1 MVPGL
6 SKIIACPQCGHC
18 VLKNGLTNVVGLD
31 PRLYSDGKMVMPE
44 PPSFPDLTK
53 CRKCKTLF
61 WLGKERV
68 VESFRYTRLLPSRWY
83 GVKEAKVLKIK
94 DLFRSI
100 DEGLAENQYE
110 ELDIRKKIW
119 WLYNDRIRAWKEID
133 IYEGGDHSWNSNC
146 KRLIELLDPNL
157 FNHRIMIADLK
168 RNLGDFE
175 GCMAM
180 IDEIEN
186 QEFEWLKPIFK
197 EACIRKRRMVMFL
210 K

>member
-1 MVPGL
+1 MPGL
-6 SKIIACPQCGHC
+6 TKIIACPQCGQY

-61 WLGKERV
+61 WLGKEEV
-68 VESFRYTRLLPSRWY
+68 VASFRYTRLLPARWY
-83 GVKEAKVLKIK
+83 RVKKAKVLKVK
-94 DLFRSI
+94 DLFRALE
-100 DEGLAENQYE
+100 EGLAENEYE

-119 WLYNDRIRAWKEID
+119 WLYNDRIRAWKELNTD
-133 IYEGGDHSWNSNC
+133 DDGERTWRSNC
-146 KRLIELLDPNL
+146 KRLIELLDPEL

-168 RNLGDFE
+168 RNLGDFK
-175 GCMAM
+175 GCMAI
-180 IDEIEN
+180 IDEIED
-186 QEFEWLKPIFK
+186 QEHLWLKRIFR
-197 EACIRKRRMVMFL
+197 EACIRKRRMVMPL